1 MEAEE
6 IPRAFTKP
14 GPPVMLLEEF
24 DQVSKANNHGS
35 SIGKAPYS
43 SELDANRV
51 TELSKKADFESQFK
65 RICAVTY
72 FTYLPILF
80 YYKYNQLPTCIR

>member
-6 IPRAFTKP
+6 ISRAFTKP
-14 GPPVMLLEEF
+14 GPPVMLLKEF

-51 TELSKKADFESQFK
+51 TEL
-65 RICAVTY
+65 
-72 FTYLPILF
+72 
-80 YYKYNQLPTCIR
+80 